1 MSKEYNVRVEFEDGD
16 IYEET
21 LSAWL
26 WEEVILKDI
35 SNGDNVVRYAVEI
48 ER

>member
-1 MSKEYNVRVEFEDGD
+1 MSKEYKVRVEFKNGD

-35 SNGDNVVRYAVEI
+35 SNGDDVVRYAVEI
-48 ER
+48 KR